1 MHSTDRSAV
10 RVVTAVLRAGTPATL
25 VEDTWTQDDR
35 TGLPESLR
43 TWTLLDGM
51 EIRTTTSAALSGA
64 DQPLAVRVIE
74 ALSGAAMEHAIAT
87 GAPREAL
94 VAAVQRARGAGVHE
108 TALCLT
114 VDSEPH
120 SGLSA
125 SADGITARA
134 VQSGSTVVVTVS
146 DGDPVAVALDVA
158 GSGVPRG

>member
-10 RVVTAVLRAGTPATL
+10 WVVTAVIHAGTPATL

-35 TGLPESLR
+35 TGLPQSLR
-43 TWTLLDGM
+43 TWTLLDGT
-51 EIRTTTSAALSGA
+51 EIRTTTSAAMPGA
-64 DQPLAVRVIE
+64 DQTLPARVIE
-74 ALSGAAMEHAIAT
+74 ALSGAAMEHAMAT

-94 VAAVQRARGAGVHE
+94 VAAVQRARGAGVDE

-114 VDSEPH
+114 VDSQPH

-134 VQSGSTVVVTVS
+134 VLSGSTVVVTVS
-146 DGDPVAVALDVA
+146 DDRPVIVAL
-158 GSGVPRG
+158 GGHGPGVPLG